1 MMGAK
6 TNSTTLHKK
15 KIGKKY
21 TKMPTNY
28 LSLASRARTIFLFFS
43 FFAYFLNVHNDISC
57 FYRQKN
63 KIDFSLK
70 LIINQLQFL
79 NFK

>member
-1 MMGAK
+1 
-6 TNSTTLHKK
+6 
-15 KIGKKY
+15 
-21 TKMPTNY
+21 MPTNY

-63 KIDFSLK
+63 KRLLLK
-70 LIINQLQFL
+70 VDSKSTAVLKF
-79 NFK
+79 

>member
-1 MMGAK
+1 MGAK

-43 FFAYFLNVHNDISC
+43 FFVYFLNVHSDISC

-79 NFK
+79 NLK